1 MTLREVVRV
10 RRGAVFFVCVITVVV
25 SGEICRRVPH
35 INQTAVALALLLVL
49 ELISINVGLAA
60 ALVCAV
66 VAGAELLSFYTRL
79 HGWRSVGTVEWVT
92 ITTFLAVAIITIR
105 LSDQAKSG
113 TMEAAR
119 RADEMAR
126 LHRFGQEIL
135 PAENSTTTIERGLSA
150 AVNIFAIEGVAFR
163 LFASGEVFRAGP
175 AGSRIPEAQLT
186 DDGLTAAK
194 GRSSELTIVS
204 VDGREGK
211 LGLLGFYGTKASIE
225 LLGAIGYRLA
235 MSLERAV
242 SLERA
247 TEVEAAR
254 RCAELE
260 AALLDSLAHDMKT
273 PLATIKVSLASL
285 FQMQHELPDR
295 DLSFLSII
303 DEEIDRLN
311 ALMGEALNRGNL
323 EDGLI
328 GLVRKSH
335 PVNGLITS
343 TLKEMGNIV
352 GTRPITVNIPHGLPE
367 ICADKALM
375 KQVLKQLVDNA
386 VKYTPA
392 GSPLIISSQE
402 SDGMV
407 TIEIADYGPGIP
419 ENERQYIFEK
429 YYRGQNCRDKAE
441 GLGLGLAIARTI
453 VRAHGGQIWVSSNR
467 EAGST
472 FHFSIPVT
480 ELAAP

>member
-242 SLERA
+242 SFRTSHRGRGGKTLCRTGSCTAGFASPRYED
-247 TEVEAAR
+247 AAS
-254 RCAELE
+254 
-260 AALLDSLAHDMKT
+260 DH
-273 PLATIKVSLASL
+273 
-285 FQMQHELPDR
+285 
-295 DLSFLSII
+295 
-303 DEEIDRLN
+303 
-311 ALMGEALNRGNL
+311 
-323 EDGLI
+323 
-328 GLVRKSH
+328 KSV
-335 PVNGLITS
+335 PGFFV
-343 TLKEMGNIV
+343 
-352 GTRPITVNIPHGLPE
+352 
-367 ICADKALM
+367 
-375 KQVLKQLVDNA
+375 
-386 VKYTPA
+386 
-392 GSPLIISSQE
+392 
-402 SDGMV
+402 SDG
-407 TIEIADYGPGIP
+407 A
-419 ENERQYIFEK
+419 
-429 YYRGQNCRDKAE
+429 
-441 GLGLGLAIARTI
+441 
-453 VRAHGGQIWVSSNR
+453 
-467 EAGST
+467 
-472 FHFSIPVT
+472 
-480 ELAAP
+480 